1 MKLLWAVLIIGVVLF
16 LWATRSGGG
25 ESFRYRMAV
34 EVETPEGLRS
44 GHSVHEIRAAN
55 QNNLGLAPPSR
66 KIEKTGEAVAVDL
79 PNGQT
84 LFVLA
89 PSPDRV
95 QQVLDPEWRN
105 DWVES
110 AKRIADRKTSGVL
123 NFPIDTKRDRS
134 PDGLPRSHAGLFV
147 RFRDIS
153 KPDTV
158 EEVNPER
165 LDEAFG
171 PGYALRRVTV
181 QLTDEPP
188 TSGIERRLPWLPE
201 HYNFKFSGDRYW
213 SADNA
218 HKGISASMSSG
229 AFSTGMG
236 LSPNEPKSKTKR
248 DKR

>member
-1 MKLLWAVLIIGVVLF
+1 MKMLWAALIIGVVLC

-25 ESFRYRMAV
+25 EHFRYRMTV

-44 GHSVHEIRAAN
+44 GHSIHEVRAAN

-123 NFPIDTKRDRS
+123 SFPIETNRDRTPS
-134 PDGLPRSHAGLFV
+134 GNPRQYGGLFV
-147 RFRDIS
+147 RFRELD
-153 KPDTV
+153 KPATI
-158 EEVNPER
+158 EEVDPER
-165 LDEAFG
+165 LDAAFG
-171 PGYALRRVTV
+171 PGYALRRVTI
-181 QLTDEPP
+181 QLTDEPV

-201 HYNFKFSGDRYW
+201 HYDLKFSGDRYE
-213 SADNA
+213 SLENE
-218 HKGISASMSSG
+218 HKGISAFMSSG
-229 AFSTGMG
+229 AFSAGMG
-236 LSPNEPKSKTKR
+236 LSPHERGSKAKR

>member
-1 MKLLWAVLIIGVVLF
+1 MKLLWGVLIIGVVLF
-16 LWATRSGGG
+16 LWATRSGAG
-25 ESFRYRMAV
+25 EHFRYRMTV

-44 GHSVHEIRAAN
+44 GHSVHEVRAAN
-55 QNNLGLAPPSR
+55 QSNLGLAPPSR
-66 KIEKTGEAVAVDL
+66 KMEKTGEAVAVDL

-110 AKRIADRKTSGVL
+110 AKRIADRRTSGVL
-123 NFPIDTKRDRS
+123 NFPVETNRDRT
-134 PDGLPRSHAGLFV
+134 PAGGPRQYGGLFV
-147 RFRDIS
+147 RFRDLDN
-153 KPDTV
+153 PATV
-158 EEVNPER
+158 EEVDPAR
-165 LDEAFG
+165 LDAAFG

-181 QLTDEPP
+181 QLTEDPV
-188 TSGIERRLPWLPE
+188 TSGIEQRLPWLPK
-201 HYNFKFSGDRYW
+201 YYDVKFSGDRYW
-213 SADNA
+213 SADNS

-236 LSPNEPKSKTKR
+236 LSPNEPKSKTRREKL
-248 DKR
+248 